1 MTIFIGNLNWS
12 LAEGDIQSLFEPFGE
27 VKSVALIK
35 DKMTKKS
42 KGFAFVEMDDA
53 DAQNAI
59 SELNGKDIKGRKL
72 VVNEARPK

>member
-1 MTIFIGNLNWS
+1 MTIFIGNLNWN
-12 LAEGDIQSLFEPFGE
+12 LAESEIQAMFEPFGE

-53 DAQNAI
+53 EGQAAI
-59 SELNGKDIKGRKL
+59 SELNGQDIKGRKL

>member
-12 LAEGDIQSLFEPFGE
+12 LSESEIQSMFEPFGE

-42 KGFAFVEMDDA
+42 KGFAFVEMGDA
-53 DAQNAI
+53 EGQAAI
-59 SELNGKDIKGRKL
+59 SDLNGKDMKGRKL

>member
-1 MTIFIGNLNWS
+1 MTIFIGNLNWN
-12 LAEGDIQSLFEPFGE
+12 LAESEIQAMFEPFGE

-53 DAQNAI
+53 EAQAAI
-59 SELNGKDIKGRKL
+59 SELNGQDIKGRKL